1 MRVASSVAE
10 WRCVRATRGA
20 RATKSAAGDSGAT
33 ATEALATAAPPAARR
48 RALPR
53 QPAVVLVHRT
63 ALIHCLRHVWLAS
76 TPSYYVH
83 TSNIINCNTR

>member
-1 MRVASSVAE
+1 M
-10 WRCVRATRGA
+10 RATRGA

-33 ATEALATAAPPAARR
+33 ATEALATAAAARR

-83 TSNIINCNTR
+83 TPNILT